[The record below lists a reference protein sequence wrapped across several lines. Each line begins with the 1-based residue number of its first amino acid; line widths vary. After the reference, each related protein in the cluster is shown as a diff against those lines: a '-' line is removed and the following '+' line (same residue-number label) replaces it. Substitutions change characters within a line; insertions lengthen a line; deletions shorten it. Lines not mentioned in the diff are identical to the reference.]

1 MTRDRRLD
9 EPRHDSLIAHAA
21 MWVDMEPHI
30 GHLADL
36 ARDATSILEWGV
48 RGGVSTWALLDGLP
62 AAGTMTSVDVERHL
76 LPDRVTGD
84 PRWSFVLGDDLAVPV
99 PDADLVFIDTTHTY
113 NHTLAELRRADAL
126 GAEVIALH
134 DYALDPVALAITRWK
149 SDAWTLAVLPSRWG
163 LAVLRRNP
171 R

>member
-1 MTRDRRLD
+1 MRDRRLD
-9 EPRHDSLIAHAA
+9 EPRHDSLAEHAA
-21 MWVDMEPHI
+21 LWKDMEPHT
-30 GHLADL
+30 GHLTDL
-36 ARDATSILEWGV
+36 ARDALSIVEWGV

-62 AAGTMTSVDVERHL
+62 ADGVMTSVDVERNA

-84 PRWSFVLGDDLAVPV
+84 HRWSFVLGDDLAVPL
-99 PDADLVFIDTTHTY
+99 PTADLVFIDTTRTY
-113 NHTLAELRRADAL
+113 NQTLAELRRADAL
-126 GAEVIALH
+126 GADVIALH
-134 DYALDPVALAITRWK
+134 DYALDPVALAITRWL